1 MREQDES
8 SPSPIELNEP
18 VESNKPIPVA
28 IVRRRRFSFAWFVP
42 IAAIVVVSYMVW
54 SQVTQ
59 HRGEMIT
66 IQFHDAS
73 GLKPESHIIHRGVTI
88 GIVRELT
95 LNDDLSGVEA
105 HCELIPGAEQLA
117 VDGTQFWVV
126 KAEVSLRRIAGLET
140 LLGPNY
146 IALRPGAMDGPM
158 QREFVALDE
167 SPIADRAMD
176 GSLRLVL
183 RSDRLGTLSPGNPV
197 FYREIRVGTIREAHL
212 TSDSTSVM
220 IAIDIDPRYTPL
232 VRENTMF
239 WRSGGVGV
247 DFGLFRGLSVQAD
260 SLEALMSSSISFA
273 TPEKKP
279 GDVVIAGTE
288 FELAD
293 SADED
298 WVKWSPRIEVGE

>member
-1 MREQDES
+1 MDEVNMDEQAHPKSAGDS
-8 SPSPIELNEP
+8 
-18 VESNKPIPVA
+18 IPVA
-28 IVRRRRFSFAWFVP
+28 IVRKRRFSFAWLIP
-42 IAAIVVVSYMVW
+42 IAALLVVSYVVW

-66 IQFHDAS
+66 IRFDDAS
-73 GLKPESHIIHRGVTI
+73 GLKPESHIVHRGVTV
-88 GIVRELT
+88 GIVRTLT

-105 HCELIPGAEQLA
+105 RCELVPGAEQLA
-117 VDGTQFWVV
+117 VEGTQFWVV
-126 KAEVSLRRIAGLET
+126 KAEVSLRRIAGLDT

-146 IALRPGAMDGPM
+146 IALRPGAMDSPI
-158 QREFVALDE
+158 QREFAALDE
-167 SPIADRAMD
+167 SPIADRAQD

-183 RSDRLGTLSPGNPV
+183 RSDRLGTLSAGNPV
-197 FYREIRVGTIREAHL
+197 LYRQIRVGTVREARL
-212 TSDSTSVM
+212 TSDSASVL

-232 VRENTMF
+232 VRENTKF

-273 TPEKKP
+273 TPEKRM
-279 GDVVIAGTE
+279 GELGVEGME

-298 WVKWSPRIEVGE
+298 WVKWSPRIEIGE